1 MFLIFTQ
8 DLSVH
13 QNADLR
19 PLPHMK
25 DLEIALI
32 RQQNEKTIVRVDKT
46 KRRASL
52 VVNVLYGNIEITNYI
67 ILGK

>member
-1 MFLIFTQ
+1 
-8 DLSVH
+8 
-13 QNADLR
+13 
-19 PLPHMK
+19 MK